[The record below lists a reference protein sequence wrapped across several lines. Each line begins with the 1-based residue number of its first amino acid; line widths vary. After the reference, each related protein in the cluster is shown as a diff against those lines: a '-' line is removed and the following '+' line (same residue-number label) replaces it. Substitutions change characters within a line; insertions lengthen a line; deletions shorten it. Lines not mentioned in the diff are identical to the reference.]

1 MATFKGTN
9 GNDTFRLSQSA
20 LSSAVV
26 VGGDGTDT
34 LAITNKGK
42 VTFEDG
48 RYKSLSGIDAIDLT
62 AHTSGTA
69 QVRISQAI
77 MSQTDAKQLTIVS
90 GAGGIDLV
98 SASGNLGGTVLIAG
112 TGAVLLDNQTNNVVT
127 LADGATVHVV
137 GGAGSDTITAA
148 STGSLL
154 DGGAGN
160 DQLIARAGTDTIL
173 FGTNDDADIVSGFD
187 VHKDVV
193 TLEGTTFKTMNEVR
207 AHLSQSATGAVLDLG
222 NGDTLTFANI
232 DMSKLTAANFSGI
245 VDAPPT
251 IHIVPGTSA
260 EEVNR
265 IIAEAGEGA
274 TIILGEGVHVFDR
287 AIQIL
292 NDGVTFKGASET
304 GTTIVFDYPAG
315 TGGNGI
321 EVTGGA
327 KSLIGAATSD
337 IAAGSTAI
345 TVANASG
352 LSAGDKIWIG
362 QANDADYLAANGWS
376 SADPTKLSGN
386 PFREAIA
393 EIDFI
398 EGNTIHLK
406 SAIAFDMDAGAAMV
420 HAIDLV
426 ENVTLSDFTVTFALG
441 DPNPYDFVNTHPE
454 FEGTS
459 AIRLDGTSYASLA
472 RVSVI
477 DAASHAFDI
486 RTSLEPVADDL
497 YVDGAHN
504 KGTDGNG
511 YGLQIYETFGGTF
524 TNLEIFDT
532 RHAVLFSA
540 WDAEVGNTV
549 HVLETNRDINFHGS
563 ADVDNAVVVDRAVLD
578 YDQSQNTGIGNGYW
592 ALVSDG
598 GLSHT
603 TTDIYGPNS
612 VTFGWAVGSDAGEE
626 IHGVDTGAYLNGMN
640 GQDTLVGGSGDDI
653 LVGGTNKDT
662 LVGGAGS
669 DTFLFQVGDNYDT
682 LADFESG
689 PGGDRIVFSGTASLD
704 SFADLTLT
712 QDGADV
718 HVRYGA
724 NATLIIKNYT
734 VDEITPDA
742 FVFDP
747 SGSAWADLL

>member
-1 MATFKGTN
+1 
-9 GNDTFRLSQSA
+9 
-20 LSSAVV
+20 
-26 VGGDGTDT
+26 
-34 LAITNKGK
+34 
-42 VTFEDG
+42 
-48 RYKSLSGIDAIDLT
+48 
-62 AHTSGTA
+62 
-69 QVRISQAI
+69 
-77 MSQTDAKQLTIVS
+77 
-90 GAGGIDLV
+90 
-98 SASGNLGGTVLIAG
+98 
-112 TGAVLLDNQTNNVVT
+112 
-127 LADGATVHVV
+127 
-137 GGAGSDTITAA
+137 
-148 STGSLL
+148 
-154 DGGAGN
+154 
-160 DQLIARAGTDTIL
+160 
-173 FGTNDDADIVSGFD
+173 
-187 VHKDVV
+187 
-193 TLEGTTFKTMNEVR
+193 
-207 AHLSQSATGAVLDLG
+207 
-222 NGDTLTFANI
+222 
-232 DMSKLTAANFSGI
+232 
-245 VDAPPT
+245 
-251 IHIVPGTSA
+251 
-260 EEVNR
+260 
-265 IIAEAGEGA
+265 
-274 TIILGEGVHVFDR
+274 
-287 AIQIL
+287 
-292 NDGVTFKGASET
+292 
-304 GTTIVFDYPAG
+304 
-315 TGGNGI
+315 
-321 EVTGGA
+321 
-327 KSLIGAATSD
+327 
-337 IAAGSTAI
+337 
-345 TVANASG
+345 
-352 LSAGDKIWIG
+352 
-362 QANDADYLAANGWS
+362 
-376 SADPTKLSGN
+376 
-386 PFREAIA
+386 
-393 EIDFI
+393 
-398 EGNTIHLK
+398 
-406 SAIAFDMDAGAAMV
+406 MDAGAAMV